1 MLRQNLLKKFITI
14 KYSIGGISE
23 NIFVYVCNLIQFRIM
38 YLIFSYIKK
47 PRAKNG

>member
-1 MLRQNLLKKFITI
+1 MLRQNLLKKFIEI
-14 KYSIGGISE
+14 KCSIGGISE
-23 NIFVYVCNLIQFRIM
+23 NIFVLQFRIM

>member
-1 MLRQNLLKKFITI
+1 MLRQNLLKKFIAI

-23 NIFVYVCNLIQFRIM
+23 NIFVFCNLIQFRIM